1 MRLLLGTRN
10 PGKQR
15 EIAAVLEAL
24 AAGRGVSLGV
34 VRPGGARSHDDS
46 EDAGAAFGANSRDT
60 ARAYCRRSGLPT
72 IADGGGLE
80 IHSLGGEPGVRSRRW
95 PGQAADDETLIRYAL
110 ERLAEY
116 PAPEDRGARLR
127 TCITYLDD
135 TVEGQECAAVEGT
148 IATEASPRRVAG
160 YPYRALFVVKSIGK
174 YYDELTADE
183 HAAVNHR
190 ARALRQLFETLI
202 VTRALEAR

>member
-24 AAGRGVSLGV
+24 AAGRGVSLEV
-34 VRPGGARSHDDS
+34 VSPGEAGIHDDI
-46 EDAGAAFGANSRDT
+46 EEAGASFEENSRDK
-60 ARAYCRRSGLPT
+60 ARAYFRRSGLPT
-72 IADGGGLE
+72 IADDGGLE
-80 IHSLGGEPGVRSRRW
+80 IHTLGGEPGVRSRRW

-190 ARALRQLFETLI
+190 ARALRQLFETI
-202 VTRALEAR
+202 IAPRALEAR